1 MLTGVGVAATAAY
14 GTLPGWLTLVGVVA
28 VAFILMRGGAG
39 QAVEG
44 LQATNR
50 ELQRQIHELQRQVET
65 LSKENAELKGRT
77 DVTVAIAPLIEWS
90 VHHEARAQERHDGT
104 LKVLDLIAS
113 KFGRESDT

>member
-1 MLTGVGVAATAAY
+1 MSVSLGVIAAANV
-14 GTLPGWLTLVGVVA
+14 GTIPGWLTLVVLLA
-28 VAFILMRGGAG
+28 VAFILIRGGAG

-113 KFGRESDT
+113 RFGKENGT